1 MLIVMHTSI
10 PGDVLKDAV
19 GTSLNEKNLGAVE
32 DLLNPLLTT
41 L

>member
-1 MLIVMHTSI
+1 MLIVMHTGI

-19 GTSLNEKNLGAVE
+19 GTSLNEKNLDAVE